1 MLGLNFPK
9 LFYGR
14 LSRNRVAGCRAD
26 FCEFCVCVCR
36 HDVISF
42 EATAAIFFV
51 PLKYEEYKRESR
63 CEICRTQFP
72 LSMDT
77 EFKKNRHAG
86 RQTVTPIQQLIEET
100 NPKILK
106 QAIAETDEMI
116 ERSAGSAD
124 FTRQR
129 LVSFLQSHEDE
140 YRFRFRKFWPTAA
153 IGSIQAALF
162 GFALSFVA
170 PLWITLGMMLAVY
183 LFTML
188 VYWAVLRSNIYKSFE
203 GRIDKVVSL
212 IEIDGTE
219 KTKIETEVNAA
230 TATVLSSVQE
240 LLHQLRTRFP
250 NTVSIFE
257 AQFRFGA
264 SHQKAIIQGRDFAS
278 TINACQPNELSN

>member
-1 MLGLNFPK
+1 
-9 LFYGR
+9 
-14 LSRNRVAGCRAD
+14 
-26 FCEFCVCVCR
+26 
-36 HDVISF
+36 
-42 EATAAIFFV
+42 
-51 PLKYEEYKRESR
+51 
-63 CEICRTQFP
+63 
-72 LSMDT
+72 MDT
-77 EFKKNRHAG
+77 EFKKDRYAG
-86 RQTVTPIQQLIEET
+86 RQTVTPIQQLIDET

-188 VYWAVLRSNIYKSFE
+188 VYWAVLRRNIYKSFE

-212 IEIDGTE
+212 IENDGTE
-219 KTKIETEVNAA
+219 KTKIETEVKAA
-230 TATVLSSVQE
+230 TGSVTVLSSVQE

-250 NTVSIFE
+250 NAVSIFE
-257 AQFRFGA
+257 ALFRFGA
-264 SHQKAIIQGRDFAS
+264 SHQNQQKAIIQGRDFAS
-278 TINACQPNELSN
+278 TINACQPNKLSN